1 MLVAQSQQANARNFS
16 TQAETLLNE
25 ARMNLAEAE
34 STQTSIGEL
43 EAKEEAILERVF
55 GGAVIY

>member
-1 MLVAQSQQANARNFS
+1 MAQSQQANARNFS